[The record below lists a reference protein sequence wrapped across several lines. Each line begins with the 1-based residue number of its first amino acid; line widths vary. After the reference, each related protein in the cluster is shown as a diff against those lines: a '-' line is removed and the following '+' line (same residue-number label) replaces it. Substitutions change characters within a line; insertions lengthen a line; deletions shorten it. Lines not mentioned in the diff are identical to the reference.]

1 MVLSVEPGR
10 GQGCSPKSNR
20 MSVAAALDSAPGR
33 AGVAAQGAG
42 ERKRPSAQRAK
53 PEQRK
58 RKERS
63 PRTAAKQRKTQ
74 KTKRKR
80 VGREEF
86 RQVPAPSTREQMR
99 SHARKALQALKQ
111 VYGEARC
118 GLRHDSAFQL
128 LIAAILAA
136 DNSDRRVNRVTRLFF
151 SRYPDAQSV
160 ADASTAE
167 LKPSLPSIRCPLR
180 NVRAIRR
187 ACEVLVAD
195 HEGEV
200 PDTMS
205 AMRSLGI
212 EPRTASLVLR
222 WFGKTERVV
231 TDSHGLRVALRLGL
245 APRIGNPVRK
255 EHRLTELVPR
265 GHGADFGYGL
275 TRHGREVCHPQSPKC
290 GKCVLR
296 NICPR
301 VGLNGQ
307 AGEESRA
314 PTHHGPSNSSQWTK
328 YKRWFPYRT

>member
-1 MVLSVEPGR
+1 
-10 GQGCSPKSNR
+10 
-20 MSVAAALDSAPGR
+20 
-33 AGVAAQGAG
+33 
-42 ERKRPSAQRAK
+42 
-53 PEQRK
+53 
-58 RKERS
+58 
-63 PRTAAKQRKTQ
+63 
-74 KTKRKR
+74 
-80 VGREEF
+80 
-86 RQVPAPSTREQMR
+86 MR
-99 SHARKALQALKQ
+99 SHASKALRVLKQ

-136 DNSDRRVNRVTRLFF
+136 DNSDSRVNRATRLFF
-151 SRYPDAQSV
+151 SRYPDARSV
-160 ADASTAE
+160 AAASTAE
-167 LKPSLPSIRCPLR
+167 LKPSLQSIRCPLR
-180 NVRAIRR
+180 SARAIRR

-195 HEGEV
+195 YEGEV

-205 AMRSLGI
+205 ATQSLGI

-231 TDSHGLRVALRLGL
+231 ADSHGLRVALRLGL

-275 TRHGREVCHPQSPKC
+275 TRHGRKVCHAQSPKC

-307 AGEESRA
+307 AGKESQP